1 MYEPV
6 IGLEIHCEL
15 KTRTKMFCGCLNDPE
30 ERRPNVN
37 ACPVCMGHPGTLPA
51 PNEEAVKEVMRLGLA
66 IGGKLAERSHF
77 DRKSY
82 FYPDLPKGYQIS
94 QYDEPFVEHG
104 SLNGV
109 RVKRVHLEEDAGRL
123 SHTLDGKTDKE
134 ASYVDYNRAGM
145 PLMELVTEPDIRSG
159 EEAVAFARSLQR
171 ILRYI
176 GASNAD
182 MEHGQMRIEVNI
194 SLKDKDSAEFGTK
207 VEVKNINSFKAVQG
221 AIECEIK
228 RQTELLEKGERI
240 THETRG
246 WNDAK
251 GTTESQRSKEEAH
264 DYRYFPEPDIPP
276 MTFTPDF
283 FEALQDTL
291 PELPEQKRLRFIR
304 EYGIS
309 EAQADVLCED
319 LFWADYFEAAASELG
334 TRADKPDYGL
344 LINYLT
350 SDLWGAIKARGEEEK
365 TSELKAT
372 PQHFATLVSLIQ
384 SGKCSSRM
392 AKDILAKMLALGD
405 DPEEIMQ
412 SEGLS
417 LISDD
422 SAILEIVRE
431 VIEKNAKAVGE
442 YKAGKE
448 NALQFLVGQG
458 MAKSKGQADPNKL
471 RELFAKELA

>member
-1 MYEPV
+1 MYESV

-37 ACPVCMGHPGTLPA
+37 ACPVCMGHPGTLPV

-159 EEAVAFARSLQR
+159 EEAVGFARSLQR

-182 MEHGQMRIEVNI
+182 MEHGQNR
-194 SLKDKDSAEFGTK
+194 
-207 VEVKNINSFKAVQG
+207 
-221 AIECEIK
+221 
-228 RQTELLEKGERI
+228 
-240 THETRG
+240 
-246 WNDAK
+246 DA
-251 GTTESQRSKEEAH
+251 
-264 DYRYFPEPDIPP
+264 
-276 MTFTPDF
+276 
-283 FEALQDTL
+283 
-291 PELPEQKRLRFIR
+291 
-304 EYGIS
+304 
-309 EAQADVLCED
+309 
-319 LFWADYFEAAASELG
+319 
-334 TRADKPDYGL
+334 
-344 LINYLT
+344 
-350 SDLWGAIKARGEEEK
+350 
-365 TSELKAT
+365 
-372 PQHFATLVSLIQ
+372 
-384 SGKCSSRM
+384 
-392 AKDILAKMLALGD
+392 
-405 DPEEIMQ
+405 
-412 SEGLS
+412 
-417 LISDD
+417 
-422 SAILEIVRE
+422 
-431 VIEKNAKAVGE
+431 
-442 YKAGKE
+442 
-448 NALQFLVGQG
+448 
-458 MAKSKGQADPNKL
+458 
-471 RELFAKELA
+471 